1 MFPVSLPNGLT
12 SGLTSG
18 LTRGRFQLM
27 PFNLSALS

>member
-1 MFPVSLPNGLT
+1 MFPVSLPN
-12 SGLTSG
+12 GLTSG